1 MKIQFGTPLTSNHV
15 VGTFVFGCVVFAI
28 IYFNLHLQ
36 SLLAESEE
44 SIINSRGLNV
54 THSSPLFYCDLPYDD
69 CLCSVLSNKSHTS
82 EKCITHVQLVGSR
95 ILPFISFFA
104 QICLIRELFSL
115 SGDHRRVIIYALWIV
130 SIFIYVGMT
139 IGIYWSACYHL
150 YITIALYLTGALLFL
165 LSLHNLKIGTDRMKS
180 ISNRN
185 QVIVSY
191 RSITTN
197 NESRSLLE
205 LL

>member
-1 MKIQFGTPLTSNHV
+1 MKIQFGTPLTSNHLF
-15 VGTFVFGCVVFAI
+15 GTFVFGCVIFAI
-28 IYFNLHLQ
+28 NFFNLHLQ

-54 THSSPLFYCDLPYDD
+54 THISPLLYCDLPYDD

-82 EKCITHVQLVGSR
+82 EKCITYVQLVGTH
-95 ILPFISFFA
+95 ILPFISFFS

-150 YITIALYLTGALLFL
+150 YITIALYWTGGSLCL
-165 LSLHNLKIGTDRMKS
+165 LSCHNLKVGIDRMNS
-180 ISNRN
+180 ISSRN

-191 RSITTN
+191 KSETTN
-197 NESRSLLE
+197 NESSPLLE